1 MTLVCVHEYCSGGQI
16 DQRLAKDPHPI
27 TEADVC
33 TLLRHLAAP
42 LAVLHSQNMVHGN
55 LNLSSIYFTRL
66 GQLKIGGYL
75 LFKDSRTLEAMSKI
89 TSGGFSPEI
98 CAPEVALLH
107 QTASTKVDVWA
118 LGCIAYQMVTEMA
131 PSTLV
136 HLSLKMMLR
145 KIPFR
150 FTALTYSI
158 LRMTLQENPEF
169 RCTATELFN
178 YISLTSSITEKS
190 ILSNVGD
197 SHPKKI
203 LQRAKRTL
211 VLKSALRRQET
222 LTEESSSSSS
232 SEGDR

>member
-98 CAPEVALLH
+98 CAPEVVLLH

-118 LGCIAYQMVTEMA
+118 LGCIAYQMVTEN
-131 PSTLV
+131 LV
-136 HLSLKMMLR
+136 H
-145 KIPFR
+145 
-150 FTALTYSI
+150 
-158 LRMTLQENPEF
+158 
-169 RCTATELFN
+169 
-178 YISLTSSITEKS
+178 
-190 ILSNVGD
+190 
-197 SHPKKI
+197 
-203 LQRAKRTL
+203 
-211 VLKSALRRQET
+211 
-222 LTEESSSSSS
+222 
-232 SEGDR
+232 